1 MPEKNGIHDQII
13 LGSGPAGY
21 TAAIYTAR
29 SNCCPLL
36 IAGIQ
41 PGGQL
46 TGTSLVE
53 NFPGFPEG
61 VDGPELM
68 ERMRDQ
74 ALHFGTIMVTGEV
87 TKVDLSAPP
96 FRLWVE
102 GKSYRCRSLI
112 ICTGANPRMLGLAN
126 EKELY
131 GRGVSVCAT
140 CDGFFYRGKQVA
152 VVGGGDTAMED
163 ALFLARFAT
172 RVTVIHR
179 RDELRAGPI
188 LAQRAQAHPK
198 IEFRWDSIVT
208 ALQGDPKAGFQGLTM
223 KNLKTGK
230 QEDLTCDGVFIAI
243 GHNPN
248 TGLFKGQLEM
258 DDWGY
263 LKTRN
268 GSETSVCGVFA
279 AGDVQ
284 DPYFRQAI
292 TAAGSGCKAAIQSQ
306 HYLDC
311 LEDADCHKCGTGK
324 SAPGSVQTA
333 PEIK

>member
-1 MPEKNGIHDQII
+1 MPEKNGVHDQII

-21 TAAIYTAR
+21 TAAIYASR

-46 TGTSLVE
+46 TGTTLVE

-68 ERMRDQ
+68 ESMRDQ
-74 ALHFGTIMVTGEV
+74 ALHFGTKMVDGEV
-87 TKVDLSAPP
+87 TKVELDSHP
-96 FRLWVE
+96 FRVWVDDQ
-102 GKSYRCRSLI
+102 SYSCRSLI
-112 ICTGANPRMLGLAN
+112 ICTGASPRMLGLDN

-140 CDGFFYRGKQVA
+140 CDGFFYRGKEVA

-172 RVTVIHR
+172 KVTVIHR

-188 LAQRAQAHPK
+188 LAERALQHPK
-198 IEFRWDSIVT
+198 IEFLWDSVVT
-208 ALQGDPKAGFQGLTM
+208 SLKGDPKTGFQGLTV
-223 KNLKTGK
+223 KNVKTEK
-230 QEDLTCDGVFIAI
+230 ENDLICDGVFIAI

-263 LKTRN
+263 LVTRN
-268 GSETSVCGVFA
+268 GTETSVCGVFA

-284 DPYFRQAI
+284 DPHFRQAI
-292 TAAGSGCKAAIQSQ
+292 TAAGSGCMAAIQSQ
-306 HYLDC
+306 RYLECVD
-311 LEDADCHKCGTGK
+311 DADC
-324 SAPGSVQTA
+324 VQCS
-333 PEIK
+333 K